1 MKRLIGIAAALV
13 VSAGVASAQDVGYNY
28 DQQADFTKYKTYK
41 WVEVKDAQKPDDI
54 TDSQIK
60 AAIDKQLALKGM
72 TKTDADTADLYV
84 AYQAAA
90 NSEKQLT
97 TYSTGY
103 AMGPGWGGR
112 YYGGYYGGGGMTTAT
127 TSTIRIGTVALDM
140 YDVQG
145 KKLVWRGMAS
155 KQIDPKAKPEK
166 RQKNLEKGAAKLL
179 KNFPPKPK
187 S

>member
-1 MKRLIGIAAALV
+1 M
-13 VSAGVASAQDVGYNY
+13 
-28 DQQADFTKYKTYK
+28 
-41 WVEVKDAQKPDDI
+41 KDAQKPDDI

-60 AAIDKQLALKGM
+60 AAIDKQLTLKGM

-84 AYQAAA
+84 AYQAA
-90 NSEKQLT
+90 SSTEKQLT
-97 TYSTGY
+97 TFNTGY
-103 AMGPGWGGR
+103 GMGPGWGGR
-112 YYGGYYGGGGMTTAT
+112 YYGGYYGGGTTTAT

-140 YDVQG
+140 YNVQG

-179 KNFPPKPK
+179 KEFPPKK
-187 S
+187 K